1 MEGRRKLKSDVVI
14 VLRFE
19 LLLSDVVCVELRRE
33 GDVELDLL
41 RLILF
46 CMGVSKALPLRSN
59 HKSSILDQ
67 LDFKGIRDNASSWFR
82 TFNRP
87 FCLRVGL
94 GLGFKGLGKAPGGN
108 TAASGPISKVERCNL
123 GMEVRYGSVIKGK
136 ASQLLVGGRDNVS
149 NPGVKMEEER
159 LLIS

>member
-14 VLRFE
+14 VLRLE

-67 LDFKGIRDNASSWFR
+67 LDFKGMRDNASS
-82 TFNRP
+82 
-87 FCLRVGL
+87 
-94 GLGFKGLGKAPGGN
+94 
-108 TAASGPISKVERCNL
+108 
-123 GMEVRYGSVIKGK
+123 
-136 ASQLLVGGRDNVS
+136 
-149 NPGVKMEEER
+149 
-159 LLIS
+159 